1 MRNLLRRQATGN
13 RHVRCPPPETFL
25 HPSERREMDTRSR
38 IDVPG
43 SASAPPPPAE
53 GEKPLGELLRT
64 LSRDAAYLVRQ
75 EIALARAEVSRS
87 VRTVARS
94 SVLVVAGGVLA
105 GPGLLVLLAALVI
118 GVGDLLGD
126 RYALGALLVG
136 GVMVAAG
143 GAMILIGI
151 RKARRARVVPAET
164 IATLRETGAWAA
176 AEVAQVRTRTGRGK
190 RPRRIVA
197 ERGRPANRI
206 RSTAPATGTSTEDA
220 RGTPREDGER
230 ARRQMRPLPAS
241 APLWKRVLHELK
253 ADDVPDQAAKVAY
266 YFFLSLPP
274 AVMAVFGLTGLFGG
288 QRTGDWLTQRLT
300 TSLPAEAS
308 ALVTGFVRDV
318 VHGEAPGPL
327 SIGLLLALWA
337 GSNVFT
343 ALEGTLNAAFGITA
357 ERPFIRKKSVAVGM
371 LAACTVLF
379 LSSSA
384 VLLAGG
390 GISDALGLGAVGRTA
405 WGVLQWPLGFALITA
420 TFWLIYYVLP
430 NKDQSGCRMTLL
442 KASVIAAALFVAA
455 SIAFRIYMANF
466 NSYSATYGL
475 LGTVIVLLLWMYVTS
490 LVILLGGEVASEME
504 RAA

>member
-1 MRNLLRRQATGN
+1 
-13 RHVRCPPPETFL
+13 
-25 HPSERREMDTRSR
+25 MDTRSSVN
-38 IDVPG
+38 VPTPE
-43 SASAPPPPAE
+43 SATPSSTE
-53 GEKPLGELLRT
+53 GERPLGELLRT
-64 LSRDAAYLVRQ
+64 LSRDAAFLVRQ
-75 EIALARAEVSRS
+75 EIALARAEVAST

-94 SVLVVAGGVLA
+94 SVLAVAGGVLA
-105 GPGLLVLLAALVI
+105 APGALILLVALVI
-118 GVGDLLGD
+118 GVGDLLGE

-143 GAMILIGI
+143 GTLIFIGI

-164 IATLRETGAWAA
+164 LATLRETGAWAA

-190 RPRRIVA
+190 RGMRIAA
-197 ERGRPANRI
+197 ERGGRADRPNSPR
-206 RSTAPATGTSTEDA
+206 GDTSTEDA
-220 RGTPREDGER
+220 RGTPREDRDR
-230 ARRQMRPLPAS
+230 ARKKMEPLPTT
-241 APLWKRVLHELK
+241 APLWKRVMHEFR
-253 ADDVPDQAAKVAY
+253 ADDIPDQAAKVAY

-274 AVMAVFGLTGLFGG
+274 AVMALFGLTGLFGG
-288 QRTGDWLTQRLT
+288 QQTGDWLTGRLT

-308 ALVTGFVRDV
+308 ALVAGFVRDV

-343 ALEGTLNAAFGITA
+343 ALESTLNAAFGITA
-357 ERPFIRKKSVAVGM
+357 ERPFIRKKAVAVGM
-371 LAACTVLF
+371 LAACAVLF
-379 LSSSA
+379 LSGSA

-390 GISDALGLGAVGRTA
+390 GISDALGLGAFGRAA

-430 NKDQSGCRMTLL
+430 NRDQRGCRTALL
-442 KASVIAAALFVAA
+442 KASAVAAALFVVA
-455 SIAFRIYMANF
+455 STAFRIYISNF
-466 NSYSATYGL
+466 GSYSATYGL

>member
-1 MRNLLRRQATGN
+1 
-13 RHVRCPPPETFL
+13 
-25 HPSERREMDTRSR
+25 MDTRSR
-38 IDVPG
+38 INVPG
-43 SASAPPPPAE
+43 AESPTPPPSDRE
-53 GEKPLGELLRT
+53 RPLGELLRS
-64 LSRDAAYLVRQ
+64 LSRDAAFLVRQ
-75 EIALARAEVSRS
+75 EIALARAELTRS
-87 VRTVARS
+87 IGTVARN
-94 SVLVVAGGVLA
+94 SVLVVIGAVLA
-105 GPGLLVLLAALVI
+105 APGALVLLAALVI

-136 GVMVAAG
+136 VVMLGAG
-143 GAMILIGI
+143 GALMFIGI
-151 RKARRARVVPAET
+151 RRAKRARVVPEAT

-176 AEVAQVRTRTGRGK
+176 AEVAHVRTRTGRAK
-190 RPRRIVA
+190 RPVRIIA
-197 ERGRPANRI
+197 ERGRAVDRLRASPA
-206 RSTAPATGTSTEDA
+206 SSGTAEEDA
-220 RGTPREDGER
+220 RGTPREDRER
-230 ARRQMRPLPAS
+230 ARKQTQPLPAG
-241 APLWKRVLHELK
+241 APLWKRVLHEFK
-253 ADDVPDQAAKVAY
+253 ADDISNQAAKVAY

-274 AVMAVFGLTGLFGG
+274 AVMAVFGMTGLFGG
-288 QRTGDWLTQRLT
+288 QRTGDWLTGRLT

-343 ALEGTLNAAFGITA
+343 ALEDTLNVAFGITA
-357 ERPFIRKKSVAVGM
+357 ERPFIRKKAVAVGM
-371 LAACTVLF
+371 LAACAVLF
-379 LSSSA
+379 LAGSA

-390 GISDALGLGAVGRTA
+390 GISDALGLGEVGRTV

-430 NKDQSGCRMTLL
+430 NKDQRDCRMTLL
-442 KASVIAAALFVAA
+442 HASAVAAVLFVVASV
-455 SIAFRIYMANF
+455 AFRLYISNF
-466 NSYSATYGL
+466 GSYSATYGL

>member
-1 MRNLLRRQATGN
+1 
-13 RHVRCPPPETFL
+13 
-25 HPSERREMDTRSR
+25 MDTRSR
-38 IDVPG
+38 INVPG
-43 SASAPPPPAE
+43 SAPGTPPPPA

-64 LSRDAAYLVRQ
+64 LSRDAAFLVRQ
-75 EIALARAEVSRS
+75 EIALARAEVARS
-87 VRTVARS
+87 VGTMARN
-94 SVLVVAGGVLA
+94 SVLVVAGAVLA
-105 GPGLLVLLAALVI
+105 APGALVLLAAVVI

-136 GVMVAAG
+136 GVMLAAG
-143 GAMILIGI
+143 GALILIGI
-151 RKARRARVVPAET
+151 RKARGARLAPAET

-176 AEVAQVRTRTGRGK
+176 AEVAQVRTRTGRAK
-190 RPRRIVA
+190 RPLRIAAEHSRRVDRS
-197 ERGRPANRI
+197 RGSA
-206 RSTAPATGTSTEDA
+206 SASGGTKEEDA
-220 RGTPREDGER
+220 RGTPREDAER
-230 ARRQMRPLPAS
+230 ARRQMQPLPVS
-241 APLWKRVLHELK
+241 APLWKRVLHEFK

-274 AVMAVFGLTGLFGG
+274 AVMALFGLTGLFGG
-288 QRTGDWLTQRLT
+288 QRTGDWLTGRLT
-300 TSLPAEAS
+300 GSLPAEAS
-308 ALVTGFVRDV
+308 ALVTGFVQDV

-357 ERPFIRKKSVAVGM
+357 ERSFVRKKAVAVGM
-371 LAACTVLF
+371 LAACAVLF
-379 LSSSA
+379 LAGSA

-390 GISDALGLGAVGRTA
+390 GISDALGLGDVGRA
-405 WGVLQWPLGFALITA
+405 VWGVLQWPLGFALITA

-430 NKDQSGCRMTLL
+430 NKDQRGCRMTLL
-442 KASVIAAALFVAA
+442 KASAVSAVLFVVA
-455 SIAFRIYMANF
+455 SVAFRLYMANF
-466 NSYSATYGL
+466 GSYSKTYGL

>member
-1 MRNLLRRQATGN
+1 
-13 RHVRCPPPETFL
+13 
-25 HPSERREMDTRSR
+25 MDTRSR
-38 IDVPG
+38 INVPG
-43 SASAPPPPAE
+43 AEPPAPPPPDR
-53 GEKPLGELLRT
+53 EKPLGELLRA
-64 LSRDAAYLVRQ
+64 LSRDAAFLVRQ
-75 EIALARAEVSRS
+75 EIALARAEVTRS
-87 VRTVARS
+87 ISTVARN
-94 SVLVVAGGVLA
+94 SVLVVIGAVLA
-105 GPGLLVLLAALVI
+105 APGALVLLAALVI

-136 GVMVAAG
+136 VVMLGAG
-143 GAMILIGI
+143 GALMFIGI
-151 RKARRARVVPAET
+151 RQAKRARMVPEAT

-176 AEVAQVRTRTGRGK
+176 AEVEQVRTRTGRAK
-190 RPRRIVA
+190 RPVRIVG
-197 ERGRPANRI
+197 ERSRKVD
-206 RSTAPATGTSTEDA
+206 RSRASSSTGTAEEDA
-220 RGTPREDGER
+220 GGTPREDRER
-230 ARRQMRPLPAS
+230 ARRQMQPLPTS
-241 APLWKRVLHELK
+241 APLWKRVVHEFK
-253 ADDVPDQAAKVAY
+253 ADDISNQAAKVAY

-288 QRTGDWLTQRLT
+288 ERTGDWLTGRLT

-343 ALEGTLNAAFGITA
+343 ALEDTLNTAFGITA
-357 ERPFIRKKSVAVGM
+357 ERPFIRKKAVAMGM
-371 LAACTVLF
+371 LAACAVLF
-379 LSSSA
+379 LAGSA

-390 GISDALGLGAVGRTA
+390 GISGALGLGDVGRTV

-430 NKDQSGCRMTLL
+430 NKDQRDCRMTLL
-442 KASVIAAALFVAA
+442 RASAVAAVLFVVASV
-455 SIAFRIYMANF
+455 AFRLYISNF
-466 NSYSATYGL
+466 GSYSATYGL

-490 LVILLGGEVASEME
+490 FVILLGGEIASEME